1 MGVFKKEAE
10 EKLKLITNNKQQVFI
25 IHYSCESFIKH
36 SQKTPRIS
44 SIAIRNYDTAQT
56 YLFSISKVAEIEH
69 KPIEDL
75 KKCYDELEKKMLGE
89 YFAF

>member
-1 MGVFKKEAE
+1 MLFRSEAE